1 MPKISF
7 RGKDTMNLH
16 EFQAKEI
23 LKKYGVPVPDFRVV
37 SQFDEVPYAIDSLGV
52 TEAVLKVQ
60 VHAGGRGKAGGVKIA
75 RSPVAIEKIG
85 KELIGMKLVTKQTGA
100 VGVICHKVMIT
111 HLVDISKEYY
121 LGIVIDRKEGAP
133 LLMVSPEGGMEI
145 EELAEKNPEKI
156 KKVLFGIDGSIG
168 EKECKEIS
176 LFLGLEGDKQKQCEE
191 IVRSI
196 CKAFVENDMD
206 LLEINP
212 FVEDNEEN
220 FWALDAKVAVDDNAL
235 FRHPEIA
242 RMYDPSQQT
251 PEEAVAHEIGLSYIA
266 LEGDIGCMVNGAG
279 LAMAT
284 MDLIKYHGGV
294 PANFLDVGG
303 GANQEKV
310 TKSFVLMLADKK
322 VKAILVNIFGG
333 IMRCDVIA
341 EGILAAAD
349 ELNLDIPLIVRL
361 EGTNVEKGK
370 EILRKSRVKIIPADT
385 LTEAAKKAVAAAK
398 SAEKRIG

>member
-1 MPKISF
+1 
-7 RGKDTMNLH
+7 MNLH

-23 LKKYGVPVPDFRVV
+23 LKKYGIPVPDFRVV
-37 SQFDEVPYAIDSLGV
+37 SNFEDVPIAIDSLGV
-52 TEAVLKVQ
+52 TEAVVKVQ
-60 VHAGGRGKAGGVKIA
+60 VHAGGRGKAGGVKIGKTPA
-75 RSPVAIEKIG
+75 AIEKIAQ
-85 KELIGMKLVTKQTGA
+85 ELIGMKLVTNQTGPS
-100 VGVICHKVMIT
+100 GIICHKVMIT
-111 HLVDISKEYY
+111 NLLDIAQEYY
-121 LGIVIDRKEGAP
+121 LGIVIDRKKAAP

-145 EELAEKNPEKI
+145 EELAHHHPEKI
-156 KKVLFGIDGSIG
+156 KKVFFELDGSIG
-168 EKECKEIS
+168 DRECKEIS
-176 LFLGLEGDKQKQCEE
+176 WFLGLEGDRASQCEE
-191 IVRSI
+191 IVRSL

-212 FVEDNEEN
+212 FVEDSEGN
-220 FWALDAKVAVDDNAL
+220 FWALDAKIAIDDNAL

-242 RMYDPSQQT
+242 AMYDPSQET
-251 PEEAVAHEIGLSYIA
+251 PEEAVAHEIGLAYIA

-284 MDLIKYHGGV
+284 MDLIKYHGGM

-310 TKSFVLMLADKK
+310 AKSFALMLADKK
-322 VKAILVNIFGG
+322 VKAILINIFGG

-341 EGILAAAD
+341 EGILAAAA
-349 ELNLDIPLIVRL
+349 ELNIDIPLIVRL

-370 EILRKSRVKIIPADT
+370 ELLRKSGLKITPADN

-398 SAEKRIG
+398 GKR